1 MYQLYQTTRSA
12 AMSTHAALEE
22 IGAKYELINVDISKP
37 RTDEHLA
44 LNPQGKVPVLVH
56 DTGKERRV
64 VFQSAACLL
73 YLGDQ
78 HPEVKLLPPLGTI
91 ERAHCHQWL
100 FFMAEQLQPA
110 YLMHFYPERFTA
122 DANGIPG
129 VQAKAAEL
137 VDQAWRILDGQ
148 LNPGPYLLGKNFT
161 VCDLYMLTFSIWHQP
176 HHRPLA
182 SYQNVART
190 LAAVRERPAVQ
201 RMLDA
206 NGVTS

>member
-22 IGAKYELINVDISKP
+22 IGAKYELIAVDLSKP

-44 LNPQGKVPVLVH
+44 LNPQGKVPILVH

-64 VFQSAACLL
+64 IFQSAACLL
-73 YLGDQ
+73 YLADQ
-78 HPEVKLLPPLGTI
+78 HPEAKLLPPLGTI
-91 ERAHCHQWL
+91 ERAHGHQWL

-110 YLMHFYPERFTA
+110 YLMHFYTERFTS

-137 VDQAWRILDGQ
+137 VDQAWRVLDGQ
-148 LNPGPYLLGKNFT
+148 LNPGPYLLGKSFSI
-161 VCDLYMLTFSIWHQP
+161 CDLYMLTFAIWHKS
-176 HHRPLA
+176 H
-182 SYQNVART
+182 QNVVRT

-201 RMLDA
+201 RMLAA
-206 NGVTS
+206 NGVS

>member
-12 AMSTHAALEE
+12 AMSTHAVLEE
-22 IGAKYELINVDISKP
+22 IGAKYELVNVDLSKP

-44 LNPQGKVPVLVH
+44 LNPQGKVPILVH
-56 DTGKERRV
+56 NTGKERRV

-73 YLGDQ
+73 YLADQ
-78 HPEVKLLPPLGTI
+78 HPEAKLLPPLGTI

-122 DANGIPG
+122 DADGLAA

-148 LNPGPYLLGKNFT
+148 LNPGPYLLGKTFT
-161 VCDLYMLTFSIWHQP
+161 ICDLYMLTFSIWHQP

-201 RMLDA
+201 RMLAA
-206 NGVTS
+206 NGVTA